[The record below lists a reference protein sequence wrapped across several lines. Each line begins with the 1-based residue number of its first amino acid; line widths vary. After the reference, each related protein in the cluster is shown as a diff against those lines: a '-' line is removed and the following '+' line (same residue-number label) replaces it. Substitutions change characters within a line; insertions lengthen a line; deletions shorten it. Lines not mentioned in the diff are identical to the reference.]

1 MNCNGSSN
9 ILDLVNTLQDLELD
23 NLCSECIS
31 VDGLDIT
38 ICSMDPSQVGWVLKY
53 LQPLSLAKPEPVLQK
68 YTCCILYSDAL
79 VVEAIRYL
87 CNPGV
92 TTFTR
97 LGKNDAELICS
108 RISRDVTLCCNTKD
122 GIFWLIDLA
131 ANSTHIVYSS
141 RTRRPSLEF
150 ARTVRNTVIA
160 YLEDQGWVSYHA
172 GAVDTE
178 QGVLMIIGNSG
189 AGKTS
194 LILALLRN
202 GARYIANER
211 LLIRQ
216 EAEGF
221 NLLGYPMAIAVGIGT
236 ARQFRGLSQLVDS
249 PDQLL
254 YPRSRFSKSRV
265 ARASPEQQLLLDDKL
280 QLLPEELLQYIGA
293 DNAVCGGTVHSIVV
307 PQVSRVPI
315 ATLVEPLQQPAL
327 LQVLLDNYMGLKS
340 DRAHPVWVQRRR
352 ARLDSKLEQETI
364 DQLSNV
370 DAVTMQYALSGV
382 SDTTDYVQSILNV
395 YPAIGGQ

>member
-1 MNCNGSSN
+1 M
-9 ILDLVNTLQDLELD
+9 
-23 NLCSECIS
+23 
-31 VDGLDIT
+31 
-38 ICSMDPSQVGWVLKY
+38 
-53 LQPLSLAKPEPVLQK
+53 
-68 YTCCILYSDAL
+68 
-79 VVEAIRYL
+79 
-87 CNPGV
+87 
-92 TTFTR
+92 
-97 LGKNDAELICS
+97 
-108 RISRDVTLCCNTKD
+108 
-122 GIFWLIDLA
+122 
-131 ANSTHIVYSS
+131 
-141 RTRRPSLEF
+141 
-150 ARTVRNTVIA
+150 RNTVIA